1 MTITTLI
8 LLILIGLV
16 AGIFSGMIGIG
27 GALIIIPGLVFL
39 LHMDQ
44 YSAQG
49 TSLAIMLPPIGLLA
63 AYNYYKAGA
72 LNLNYAFII
81 AAAFFVGGY
90 FGSRFAVTI
99 PVDILRKVFAFVL
112 IFIAIRM
119 LWAK

>member
-16 AGIFSGMIGIG
+16 AGIFSGLIGIG
-27 GALIIIPGLVFL
+27 GALIIIPALVFL

-44 YSAQG
+44 YTAQG

-72 LNLNYAFII
+72 LNLNYALII

-119 LWAK
+119 LWVK